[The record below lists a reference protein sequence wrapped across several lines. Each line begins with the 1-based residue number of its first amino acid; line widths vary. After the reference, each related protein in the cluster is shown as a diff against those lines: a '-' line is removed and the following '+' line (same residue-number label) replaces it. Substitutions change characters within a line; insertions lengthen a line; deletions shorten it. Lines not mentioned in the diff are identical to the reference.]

1 MANILYKKQK
11 QQKSLDNGVTWIDTG
26 EFRVGDIIEN
36 PSNCTSD
43 NTKQCR
49 WVELPES
56 EGYYCDGV
64 NKYNM
69 AVEECSENGLIWTRT
84 GNVRKGETL
93 IAENTDGCGGWDDF
107 NPYHFQCYLSRLKS
121 STFTNEIKMD
131 YTDGEYPN
139 DDRMFFDLVNN
150 IFVYVQVNGNLV
162 FLNTINGERKIEEG
176 KWWIIPFSPE
186 FYNGSGIDID
196 DCVENSIYKCV
207 YVKVTINKITIYKYS
222 DALVELTSI
231 SSTYIGNNYF
241 DLVSITKD
249 YLYFKARTTVIRV
262 NKSSFECI
270 EVVTETV
277 NGINNIPRE
286 LKKTINGND
295 YYLKYEEDNFQFYSG
310 KLPPFN
316 DPTYISYLNGVEIDF
331 NFVTKVG
338 DVLFGSIYRG
348 GGASPYTSYIKNGK
362 LFKTKETLSIY
373 KECLGNNTY
382 FSLGYPTVPKYMDL
396 NGEEITYNTNLFVKN
411 TSRCYLYSEKH
422 NILVNAEYL
431 SDVIKENGESIRLNI
446 YPWKLY
452 GGFNHIFPNGVMEY
466 FDKLD
471 ENMDEIDSEMYLT
484 TYNNIIKIVD
494 DYLDAHPEE
503 LNGSST

>member
-1 MANILYKKQK
+1 MANILYRKQK

-26 EFRVGDIIEN
+26 EYRVGDIIEN

-49 WVELPES
+49 WVELDAS

-69 AVEECSENGLIWTRT
+69 AVEECSENGLIWSRT

-93 IAENTDGCGGWDDF
+93 IAENTDDCGGWDDF
-107 NPYHFQCYLSRLKS
+107 NPYHFQCYLSRMKS

-139 DDRMFFDLVNN
+139 TERMFFDLVNN
-150 IFVYVQVNGNLV
+150 IFVYVQANGNLV

-176 KWWIIPFSPE
+176 NWWIIPFSPE

-222 DALVELTSI
+222 NTLVELTSI

-241 DLVSITKD
+241 DLISITKD
-249 YLYFKARTTVIRV
+249 YLYFRARTTAIRV

-295 YYLKYEEDNFQFYSG
+295 Y
-310 KLPPFN
+310 
-316 DPTYISYLNGVEIDF
+316 
-331 NFVTKVG
+331 
-338 DVLFGSIYRG
+338 
-348 GGASPYTSYIKNGK
+348 
-362 LFKTKETLSIY
+362 
-373 KECLGNNTY
+373 C
-382 FSLGYPTVPKYMDL
+382 
-396 NGEEITYNTNLFVKN
+396 
-411 TSRCYLYSEKH
+411 
-422 NILVNAEYL
+422 
-431 SDVIKENGESIRLNI
+431 
-446 YPWKLY
+446 
-452 GGFNHIFPNGVMEY
+452 
-466 FDKLD
+466 
-471 ENMDEIDSEMYLT
+471 NM
-484 TYNNIIKIVD
+484 
-494 DYLDAHPEE
+494 
-503 LNGSST
+503 